1 MPTIRDV
8 VQALSARNGVEAVV
22 VLGRDG
28 LPIDASASGGMDQE
42 GVAALVPGLVSS
54 CEQLGEAAGRGQF
67 GTGVIEFAGGM
78 ALVSNLTEDA
88 LLALIFAPD
97 TNIGD
102 LLHDLRQHRESIA
115 ALL

>member
-8 VQALSARNGVEAVV
+8 VQALSAREGVEAVV

-28 LPIDASASGGMDQE
+28 LPIDAHTEDGMDQE
-42 GVAALVPGLVSS
+42 GIAALVPGLVSS
-54 CEQLGEAAGRGQF
+54 CEQLGAAAGRGHF
-67 GTGVIEFAGGM
+67 GTGVIEFSGGM
-78 ALVSNLTEDA
+78 ALVSHLTDDA
-88 LLALIFAPD
+88 LLALVFAPD

>member
-8 VQALSARNGVEAVV
+8 VRALSARSGVEAVV

-28 LPIDASASGGMDQE
+28 LPIDAQTSDSMDTE
-42 GVAALVPGLVSS
+42 GVAALVPGMVTA
-54 CEQLGEAAGRGQF
+54 CEQLATAAQRGQF
-67 GTGVIEFAGGM
+67 ATSVVEFSSGM
-78 ALVSNLTEDA
+78 ALVSNLTEEA
-88 LLALIFAPD
+88 LLAIVFAPD

-102 LLHDLRQHRESIA
+102 LLHELRQHRQAIA

>member
-8 VQALSARNGVEAVV
+8 VQALSARAGVEAVV

-28 LPIDASASGGMDQE
+28 LPIDAQTADHLDTE
-42 GVAALVPGLVSS
+42 GVAALVPALVSG
-54 CEQLGEAAGRGQF
+54 CEQVGAAAGRGTF
-67 GTGVIEFAGGM
+67 GTSVIEFSEGM
-78 ALVSNLTEDA
+78 ALVSHLTDDS
-88 LLALIFAPD
+88 LLAIVFAPD

-102 LLHDLRQHRESIA
+102 LLHELRQHRQAIA

>member
-8 VQALSARNGVEAVV
+8 VQALSARSGVEAVV

-28 LPIDASASGGMDQE
+28 LPIDAQTSDDMDTE
-42 GVAALVPGLVSS
+42 GVAALVPGMVTA
-54 CEQLGEAAGRGQF
+54 CEQLAKAAQRGHF
-67 GTGVIEFAGGM
+67 TTSVVEFSSGM
-78 ALVSNLTEDA
+78 AVVSSLTEET
-88 LLALIFAPD
+88 LLAIVFAPD

-102 LLHDLRQHRESIA
+102 LLHELRQHRRAIA